1 MTRFEA
7 GTLPATMLPD
17 RVTRAGATCL
27 AAGILGAASGSVL
40 AVYPA
45 QVTEEMFSYPLA
57 AGGFTVIQ
65 IWFVIQHIGLLTGI
79 AALARAEITARDWTG
94 RWGAGLAASGMALL
108 AVTELI
114 AITARNST
122 YPGENTALLDALY
135 GVSSVAVGV
144 GLILAGIS
152 VRRRGRWTGWRG
164 VVVLVAGIF
173 VFVPMVPAL
182 MGPFVLARLAIAVW
196 MLLFAALGYALWKH
210 DADPAASTEGR
221 SLGKGSTT

>member
-1 MTRFEA
+1 MTQTEV
-7 GTLPATMLPD
+7 GTLPADTVPGW
-17 RVTRAGATCL
+17 VSRAGAVCL
-27 AAGILGAASGSVL
+27 ASGILGAVSGIFL

-45 QVTEEMFSYPLA
+45 QVAEDMFSYPLT

-65 IWFVIQHIGLLTGI
+65 IWFFVQHLGLLVGI
-79 AALARAEITARDWTG
+79 AALARAAVMAQGRSARG
-94 RWGAGLAASGMALL
+94 GSGLAVSGMALL

-122 YPGENTALLDALY
+122 YPGNGTGQLDVLY

-144 GLILAGIS
+144 GLILAGNA

-173 VFVPMVPAL
+173 VFVPMMPAL
-182 MGPFVLARLAIAVW
+182 MGPFVLARLAITVW
-196 MLLFAALGYALWKH
+196 MLLFAALGYALWK
-210 DADPAASTEGR
+210 ADER
-221 SLGKGSTT
+221 